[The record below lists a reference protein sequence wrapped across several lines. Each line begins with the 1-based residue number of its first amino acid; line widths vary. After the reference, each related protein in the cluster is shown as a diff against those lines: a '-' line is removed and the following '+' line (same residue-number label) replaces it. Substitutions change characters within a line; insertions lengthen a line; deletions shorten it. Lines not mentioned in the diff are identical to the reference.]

1 MDEKNPKDLVSSAA
15 SDHDASS
22 SGSVDAAWKFL
33 NDHREAG
40 GDTSSVDINALR
52 RKIDWHI
59 VPLMF
64 GCYTMQFLDKVIL
77 NVRLTP
83 PFFFFFFFNLD
94 RPGACFCDPGVYL
107 LRVKQ

>member
-1 MDEKNPKDLVSSAA
+1 MSMDEKNPKDLVSSAA

-22 SGSVDAAWKFL
+22 SGSVDGAWKFL

-77 NVRLTP
+77 NYAAVMGLNKDLKLVGNDFSNIATFLFSTSSR
-83 PFFFFFFFNLD
+83 
-94 RPGACFCDPGVYL
+94 
-107 LRVKQ
+107 

>member
-1 MDEKNPKDLVSSAA
+1 MSMDEKNLKDLVSSAA
-15 SDHDASS
+15 SGHDDSS

-77 NVRLTP
+77 NVRLA
-83 PFFFFFFFNLD
+83 PFFSLD
-94 RPGACFCDPGVYL
+94 CPGACFCGPAVSPESKT
-107 LRVKQ
+107 VI